1 MQKSKKLKFVCV
13 FVLLM
18 ILFQTLLQAIE
29 RRREQFV
36 ADFGYVAILI
46 SFSVPGVGTGL
57 GVAGKINNIPI
68 FGEETTTDVYALTIP
83 FGDVKG
89 SIVGVTDIPLWPKT
103 LIFDILYG
111 EFNKYNQRSYLD
123 RTMNSKKD
131 DFLNLELDQTQFS
144 GGRMILSLFDRM
156 FELYRFQY
164 NIKSNISAIRDNE
177 GNLIYEVNQGFDVQA
192 ITMGSLFDYTDDRT
206 DPLKGVRF
214 NYNYADSP
222 RRDSDS
228 ADFYVQEFN
237 LSGYIPIEK
246 STELVPR
253 RGNGS

>member
-1 MQKSKKLKFVCV
+1 
-13 FVLLM
+13 
-18 ILFQTLLQAIE
+18 
-29 RRREQFV
+29 
-36 ADFGYVAILI
+36 
-46 SFSVPGVGTGL
+46 
-57 GVAGKINNIPI
+57 
-68 FGEETTTDVYALTIP
+68 
-83 FGDVKG
+83 
-89 SIVGVTDIPLWPKT
+89 
-103 LIFDILYG
+103 
-111 EFNKYNQRSYLD
+111 
-123 RTMNSKKD
+123 MNSKKD

-214 NYNYADSP
+214 NYNYAIP
-222 RRDSDS
+222 PKGFGLRRFLC
-228 ADFYVQEFN
+228 AGVQPFRIHSHRKKYDC
-237 LSGYIPIEK
+237 L
-246 STELVPR
+246 ELVPR